1 MQCTVVVGKVSSLYI
16 YLVLILKTRKDH
28 EAKSKKKREREIGG
42 KSHLQAT
49 ENMKQFIVHF
59 SLFDY
64 LFPKDA
70 FRNRNKVGL
79 KAA

>member
-1 MQCTVVVGKVSSLYI
+1 M
-16 YLVLILKTRKDH
+16 
-28 EAKSKKKREREIGG
+28 GG
-42 KSHLQAT
+42 KSYLQAT
-49 ENMKQFIVHF
+49 ENMKKFTVNF

>member
-1 MQCTVVVGKVSSLYI
+1 MKQNQK
-16 YLVLILKTRKDH
+16 
-28 EAKSKKKREREIGG
+28 KKKRERERKMGG

-49 ENMKQFIVHF
+49 ENMKQFTVHF

-70 FRNRNKVGL
+70 FRNRKKVGL

>member
-1 MQCTVVVGKVSSLYI
+1 MKQNQK
-16 YLVLILKTRKDH
+16 
-28 EAKSKKKREREIGG
+28 ERERKQMGG
-42 KSHLQAT
+42 KSYQQAT
-49 ENMKQFIVHF
+49 ENMKQFTVNF

-64 LFPKDA
+64 LFPKNA